1 MNPQLQSMIG
11 QAVQAFQVGNHA
23 RAETILQKILQLHP
37 NNLPAI
43 HILGLIKASEAKHS
57 EAAQLLSKAV
67 KLEPNDPSLRYNLA
81 KALAAS
87 GMDIQSLPHHEK
99 AATLT
104 PKNPEVW
111 LNYAKSLANLS
122 RHEEALEKIHIALDI
137 QPEYLEALIS
147 KSAILNELNHFDDSL
162 ATSDLALGVNPL
174 AQDAWSNRGGALKG
188 LGRFHDA
195 LDAYDRAIS
204 IDGNYSQAWFNRGV
218 LLKDLKYFEEAI
230 ASYDKAIDL
239 NLNDGDSHWN
249 RALLQLNKGNFIEG
263 FRGFEWRWKRANA
276 ESYRHKEIPTL
287 QNAQDIGGKKI
298 LVWAEQGLG
307 DTIQFC
313 RYISLL
319 EERGVKVL
327 FEVQASLVSVM
338 ANSFPSVEVVALGQK
353 IEGIELQVPVASLPM
368 LFETTLST
376 IPKHSPYLKIPSSK
390 KEDWKNKLL
399 SQNGKLNIGI
409 ACSGNFNF
417 DKTDGNR
424 RPIPLEKFNQLAPLA
439 NLFLVQKDL
448 RALDETYVKQH
459 PEIQYLGEAMQD
471 FEDTGGIVENM
482 DLVIAI
488 DTSLAH
494 FSAALAKE
502 TWVLLPSVADW
513 RWLENQEET
522 PWYSNIKL
530 YRQQSPGDWDEVIQR
545 VKNDLLARQR

>member
-218 LLKDLKYFEEAI
+218 LLKDQKRFDEAM
-230 ASYDKAIDL
+230 ASYEKAIDIKP
-239 NLNDGDSHWN
+239 DDVDAHWN
-249 RALLQLNKGNFIEG
+249 KALLQLTTGNLLEG
-263 FRGFEWRWKRANA
+263 FQGYEWRWKRSNA
-276 ESYRHKEIPTL
+276 EAYRHKDISSLKSL
-287 QNAQDIGGKKI
+287 QDLGGKSL

-307 DTIQFC
+307 DTIQFS
-313 RYISLL
+313 RYIPMLL
-319 EERGVKVL
+319 SCGAKVF
-327 FEVQASLVSVM
+327 FEIQPPLASVIARSY
-338 ANSFPSVEVVALGQK
+338 PSVKTIPIGQN
-353 IEGIELQVPVASLPM
+353 IEGIDFQIPLASLPG
-368 LFETTLST
+368 LFSTNLLT
-376 IPKHSPYLKIPSSK
+376 IPIQGAYLKSCPLKIEYWSQ
-390 KEDWKNKLL
+390 KLK
-399 SQNGKLNIGI
+399 SGNGKKNIGF
-409 ACSGNFNF
+409 ACSGI
-417 DKTDGNR
+417 TGN
-424 RPIPLEKFNQLAPLA
+424 PIPLEKFSTISSMA
-439 NLFLVQKDL
+439 NLFLIQKSLRKSDEESLNKVAGLQVLGDL
-448 RALDETYVKQH
+448 ME
-459 PEIQYLGEAMQD
+459 D
-471 FEDTGGIVENM
+471 FEDTAGIVESM
-482 DLVIAI
+482 DLIISV

-494 FSAALAKE
+494 FAAALGKK
-502 TWVLLPSVADW
+502 TWTLLPYVPEW
-513 RWLENQEET
+513 RWLDNLEDT
-522 PWYSNIKL
+522 PWYPGMKL
-530 YRQQSPGDWDEVIQR
+530 YRQQSPGDWDEVMQR
-545 VKNDLLARQR
+545 VKQDILLHQIDSHTKDC